1 MEQWE
6 RGSGTLYRS
15 FGCFCFFLL
24 SMYTRSLYATNEIIV
39 HLLESWAAWVGVTVL
54 GLSSIVAD
62 VLRNG
67 VLVRIA
73 HDIYSDTSPASC
85 FDVDDMFAVAIE
97 GLELSDRNS

>member
-1 MEQWE
+1 MGKGN
-6 RGSGTLYRS
+6 RAHSMGVSGVFVFS
-15 FGCFCFFLL
+15 L

-73 HDIYSDTSPASC
+73 HDMLVTHQPHPLI
-85 FDVDDMFAVAIE
+85 
-97 GLELSDRNS
+97 

>member
-1 MEQWE
+1 MEQWGKE
-6 RGSGTLYRS
+6 TGHIRWGFREFL
-15 FGCFCFFLL
+15 FFSL

-73 HDIYSDTSPASC
+73 HDMLVTHQPHPLI
-85 FDVDDMFAVAIE
+85 
-97 GLELSDRNS
+97 